1 MKPVLTDM
9 RQIILIVGIL
19 GLALILSYFANKALN
34 RYALY
39 SSKSLNV
46 SPTNF
51 RLLKTL
57 SSFTILILALII
69 VFHLIPG
76 LEKLGTTLLASAG
89 ILSVIIGLAAQQTF
103 GNIISGIFIFIYKP
117 FRVGDYVELNDGK
130 NGIVEDIN
138 LRFTIIRSGENRRMV
153 IPNTLISNQVIINSN
168 VNQNPVCIFL
178 PIPLAYDTDIDRAIV
193 EVQRLVAAHPD
204 YYGNRSTGHT
214 DKESPAVA
222 VRVESLD
229 HFCVDLCAE
238 VWCRT
243 DAASY
248 AMKCDL
254 LLAIKKTFDKEGIKM
269 AAQTMNVILTY
280 TPPQSSS
287 NLSPAPS
294 DNPARRLP

>member
-9 RQIILIVGIL
+9 RQIIVIVGIL
-19 GLALILSYFANKALN
+19 GLALILSYFARKALN
-34 RYALY
+34 RYALH
-39 SSKSLNV
+39 SSKGLNV

-51 RLLKTL
+51 RLLQTL
-57 SSFTILILALII
+57 ASLIIYILALII
-69 VFHLIPG
+69 VFQLIPG

-103 GNIISGIFIFIYKP
+103 GNIISGIFILIYKP
-117 FRVGDYVELNDGK
+117 FRVGDYVELNNGK

-138 LRFTIIRSGENRRMV
+138 LRFTILRSDDNRRMI

-204 YYGNRSTGHT
+204 YLRSRSTDHT
-214 DKESPAVA
+214 EKGSPGVA
-222 VRVESLD
+222 VRVVSLD
-229 HFCVDLCAE
+229 HFCVNLRAE

-243 DAASY
+243 DAASF

-269 AAQTMNVILTY
+269 AAQTTNVILEK
-280 TPPQSSS
+280 P
-287 NLSPAPS
+287 
-294 DNPARRLP
+294 DH

>member
-1 MKPVLTDM
+1 MKPFLTDM
-9 RQIILIVGIL
+9 RQLILIVGIL
-19 GLALILSYFANKALN
+19 GLALILSYFARKALN
-34 RYALY
+34 RYALH
-39 SSKSLNV
+39 SSKGLNV

-57 SSFTILILALII
+57 ASLIIYAFALII
-69 VFHLIPG
+69 VFQLIPG

-138 LRFTIIRSGENRRMV
+138 LRFTIIQNGANRRMV

-168 VNQNPVCIFL
+168 VHQNPVCIFL

-204 YYGNRSTGHT
+204 YT

-222 VRVESLD
+222 VRVVSLD
-229 HFCVDLCAE
+229 HFCAKLVAE

-254 LLAIKKTFDKEGIKM
+254 LLAIKKAFDKEGIKM
-269 AAQTMNVILTY
+269 PAQTMEVTLTG

-287 NLSPAPS
+287 SLSPAAS
-294 DNPARRLP
+294 DNPAPRLP